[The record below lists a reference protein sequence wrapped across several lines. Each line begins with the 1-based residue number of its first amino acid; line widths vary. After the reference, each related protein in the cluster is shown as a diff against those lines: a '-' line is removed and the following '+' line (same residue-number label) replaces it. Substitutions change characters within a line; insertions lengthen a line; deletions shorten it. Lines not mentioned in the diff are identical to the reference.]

1 MPAIDW
7 PVRFVDRQPAYDA
20 ADVVFVGAGACGP
33 ITALTAQEAGVGE
46 LVLGRDSVP
55 AGSTSRSSGMIP
67 ACGTHFQATAGVEDS
82 VARFAGDIM
91 AKNCGAAR
99 GVSGAHVRGYL
110 SGNGLLT
117 AAALGRVAGR
127 EAARLAQTAR
137 SD

>member
-33 ITALTAQEAGVGE
+33 ITALTAQEAGV

-55 AGSTSRSSGMIP
+55 AGSTFLSSGMIP

-82 VARFAGDIM
+82 VALFAGDIM
-91 AKNCGAAR
+91 AKNCGAGR